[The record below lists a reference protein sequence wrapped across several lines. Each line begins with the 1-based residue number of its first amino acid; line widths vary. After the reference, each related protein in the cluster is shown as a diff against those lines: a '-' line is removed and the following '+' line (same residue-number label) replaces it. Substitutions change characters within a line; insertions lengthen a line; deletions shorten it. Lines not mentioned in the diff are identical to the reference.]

1 MYYGRIYDCDVQN
14 GIGMRVSPFVSGCTQ
29 HRPECFNPETWDFHF
44 GNPFTPEVQKAVLE
58 AVNKDYIDGLTVL
71 GGEPWEPENQRVLLP
86 FFEDFRSTC
95 TRKSLWTFSG
105 YTWEELTDPNNTR
118 CHTRDTLPM
127 LALTDILIDGEFHIA
142 EKDVSLRFRGSRNQ
156 RILDVPRSLEAGKP
170 VLSPYMGKQ
179 S

>member
-1 MYYGRIYDCDVQN
+1 
-14 GIGMRVSPFVSGCTQ
+14 
-29 HRPECFNPETWDFHF
+29 
-44 GNPFTPEVQKAVLE
+44 
-58 AVNKDYIDGLTVL
+58 
-71 GGEPWEPENQRVLLP
+71 
-86 FFEDFRSTC
+86 
-95 TRKSLWTFSG
+95 
-105 YTWEELTDPNNTR
+105 
-118 CHTRDTLPM
+118 M

>member
-1 MYYGRIYDCDVQN
+1 MKYAEIKEYDIANGPGVRI
-14 GIGMRVSPFVSGCTQ
+14 SLFVSGC
-29 HRPECFNPETWDFHF
+29 RNACPGCFNPETWDFHF